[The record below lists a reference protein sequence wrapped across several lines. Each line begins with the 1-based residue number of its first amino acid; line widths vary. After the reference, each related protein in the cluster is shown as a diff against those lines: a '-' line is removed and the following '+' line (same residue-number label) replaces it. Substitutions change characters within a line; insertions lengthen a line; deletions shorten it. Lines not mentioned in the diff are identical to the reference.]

1 MAASLLAPVLA
12 HGVGGR
18 SDLPLPLWQVAFGAG
33 VAVVLSF
40 AIAVIVVDRPRL
52 ARLAVG
58 RPLPVGL
65 DRALTRVLGP
75 VLRVLGLGLL
85 VVVILSG
92 LLGAERSPDFPVATN
107 IAPVAFYIV
116 LWQYAQVV
124 SASVGNVWSVLS
136 PYETM
141 GLLGERLG
149 IVRRSGTSPASPA
162 SSGPTP
168 TDPPTTWPA
177 FVGIGGFLWLELAWY
192 DNTDIRMLGAVILG
206 YSVWVMANVVRSGR
220 SWLQRGEGFTVLFGL
235 LAAMAPFFRGDDGR
249 LRIRWPLTG
258 LALVRLPT
266 STSLLILTVLGATS
280 FDGYTRTEHWDGIVG
295 DATGWTA
302 TAWATAGLAVFVAL
316 AIALFLGACALS
328 GRLTGD
334 RAVTVLDDHAPSL
347 IPITLGYTIAHYFS
361 NAVFEG
367 QGFWRALSDPGGQG
381 WDLFGSADHRIDYL
395 VVSTRLIAWVQVG
408 AIVIGHVGAVLAS
421 HDRALERHAPNVAL
435 RSQYPLVAVMV
446 LFTVGGLYLLS
457 G

>member
-1 MAASLLAPVLA
+1 MAVSVLTPVLA

-58 RPLPVGL
+58 RPLPIGL
-65 DRALTRVLGP
+65 DRVLTRVLGP

-116 LWQYAQVV
+116 LWQYGQAA
-124 SASVGNVWSVLS
+124 SAVFGNVWSVLS
-136 PYETM
+136 PYETL

-149 IVRRSGTSPASPA
+149 IVRRPDAESAPTS
-162 SSGPTP
+162 SSSTAAPS
-168 TDPPTTWPA
+168 TWPA

-192 DNTDIRMLGAVILG
+192 DTTDIRMLGAVILG

-258 LALVRLPT
+258 LALVRVPT

-295 DATGWTA
+295 DATGWAA
-302 TAWATAGLAVFVAL
+302 TGWATAGLLVFVAL
-316 AIALFLGACALS
+316 AVALFLGACALS
-328 GRLTGD
+328 ARLTGD
-334 RAVTVLDDHAPSL
+334 RAVAVLDDHAPSL
-347 IPITLGYTIAHYFS
+347 IPITLGYTVAHYFS

-367 QGFWRALSDPGGQG
+367 QGFWRALSDPAGQG

-408 AIVIGHVGAVLAS
+408 AIVIGHVLAVLAS
-421 HDRALERHAPNVAL
+421 HDRAL
-435 RSQYPLVAVMV
+435 
-446 LFTVGGLYLLS
+446 
-457 G
+457 

>member
-1 MAASLLAPVLA
+1 MGASLLTPVLA

-58 RPLPVGL
+58 RPLPMGL
-65 DRALTRVLGP
+65 HRALTRVVGP
-75 VLRVLGLGLL
+75 VLRLVGLGLF
-85 VVVILSG
+85 VVVIVSG

-116 LWQYAQVV
+116 FWQYGQVV
-124 SASVGNVWSVLS
+124 SALVGNVWSVLS
-136 PYETM
+136 PYETL
-141 GLLGERLG
+141 GLLGERFG
-149 IVRRSGTSPASPA
+149 IVPRSDARPVPEQ
-162 SSGPTP
+162 TP
-168 TDPPTTWPA
+168 TSTWPA

-192 DNTDIRMLGAVILG
+192 DNTDIRMLGTVILG

-220 SWLQRGEGFTVLFGL
+220 GWLQRGEGFTVLFGL

-258 LALVRLPT
+258 LALVRVPT

-280 FDGYTRTEHWDGIVG
+280 FDGYTRTAHWDGIVG
-295 DATGWTA
+295 DATGWAA
-302 TAWATAGLAVFVAL
+302 TGWATVGLLVFVAL
-316 AIALFLGACALS
+316 AVLLFLGACALS

-367 QGFWRALSDPGGQG
+367 QGFWRALSDPAGQG
-381 WDLFGSADHRIDYL
+381 WDLFGGADHRIDYL

-408 AIVIGHVGAVLAS
+408 AIVIGHVLAVLAS
-421 HDRALERHAPNVAL
+421 HDRALERHPPNVAL

>member
-1 MAASLLAPVLA
+1 MAPSVLTPVLA

-58 RPLPVGL
+58 RPIPIGL

-85 VVVILSG
+85 VVVIVSG
-92 LLGAERSPDFPVATN
+92 LVGAERSPDFPVATN

-116 LWQYAQVV
+116 LWQYGQAV
-124 SASVGNVWSVLS
+124 SAVFGNVWSVLS
-136 PYETM
+136 PYETL
-141 GLLGERLG
+141 GLLGERFG
-149 IVRRSGTSPASPA
+149 IVRRADTPPSPSAS
-162 SSGPTP
+162 
-168 TDPPTTWPA
+168 TWPA

-258 LALVRLPT
+258 LALVRVPT

-280 FDGYTRTEHWDGIVG
+280 FDGYTRTEHWDGIAG
-295 DATGWTA
+295 DATGWAA
-302 TAWATAGLAVFVAL
+302 TGWATAGLLVFVAL

-334 RAVTVLDDHAPSL
+334 RAVAVLDDHAPSL
-347 IPITLGYTIAHYFS
+347 IPITLGYTVAHYFS

-367 QGFWRALSDPGGQG
+367 QGFWRALSDPAGQG
-381 WDLFGSADHRIDYL
+381 WDLLGSADHRIDYL

-408 AIVIGHVGAVLAS
+408 AIVIGHVLAVLAS
-421 HDRALERHAPNVAL
+421 HDRALERHPPNVAL

-446 LFTVGGLYLLS
+446 LFTIGGLYLLS

>member
-1 MAASLLAPVLA
+1 VAASLLAPVLA

-58 RPLPVGL
+58 RPLPIGL

-85 VVVILSG
+85 VVVIVSG
-92 LLGAERSPDFPVATN
+92 LVGAERSPDFPVATN

-116 LWQYAQVV
+116 LWQYGQAV
-124 SASVGNVWSVLS
+124 SAVFGNVWSVLS
-136 PYETM
+136 PYETL
-141 GLLGERLG
+141 GLLGERFG
-149 IVRRSGTSPASPA
+149 VVRRPAASPA
-162 SSGPTP
+162 
-168 TDPPTTWPA
+168 PPASTWPA
-177 FVGIGGFLWLELAWY
+177 FVGIGGFLWLELAWH
-192 DNTDIRMLGAVILG
+192 DNTDIRLLGVVILG

-220 SWLQRGEGFTVLFGL
+220 GWLQRGEGFTVLFGL

-249 LRIRWPLTG
+249 LRVRWPLTG
-258 LALVRLPT
+258 LALVRVPT

-302 TAWATAGLAVFVAL
+302 TAWATAGLAVFVVL

-334 RAVTVLDDHAPSL
+334 RAVDVLDDHAPSL
-347 IPITLGYTIAHYFS
+347 IPITLGYTVAHYFS

-367 QGFWRALSDPGGQG
+367 QGFWRALSDPAGQG

-408 AIVIGHVGAVLAS
+408 AIVVGHVLAVLAS

>member
-1 MAASLLAPVLA
+1 VAVSVLTPVLA

-58 RPLPVGL
+58 RPLPIGL
-65 DRALTRVLGP
+65 DRVLTRVLGP

-116 LWQYAQVV
+116 LWQYGQAA
-124 SASVGNVWSVLS
+124 SAVFGNVWSVLS
-136 PYETM
+136 PYETL

-149 IVRRSGTSPASPA
+149 IVRRPDAESAPTS
-162 SSGPTP
+162 SSSTAAPS
-168 TDPPTTWPA
+168 TWPA
-177 FVGIGGFLWLELAWY
+177 VVGIGGFLWLELAWY
-192 DNTDIRMLGAVILG
+192 DTTDIRMLGAVILG

-258 LALVRLPT
+258 LALVRVPT

-295 DATGWTA
+295 DATGWAA
-302 TAWATAGLAVFVAL
+302 TGWATAGLLVFVAL
-316 AIALFLGACALS
+316 AVALFLGACALS
-328 GRLTGD
+328 ARLTGD
-334 RAVTVLDDHAPSL
+334 RAVAVLDDHAPSL
-347 IPITLGYTIAHYFS
+347 IPITLGYTVAHYFS

-367 QGFWRALSDPGGQG
+367 QGFWRALSDPAGQG

-408 AIVIGHVGAVLAS
+408 AIVIGHVLAVLAS
-421 HDRALERHAPNVAL
+421 HDRALERHPPNVAL